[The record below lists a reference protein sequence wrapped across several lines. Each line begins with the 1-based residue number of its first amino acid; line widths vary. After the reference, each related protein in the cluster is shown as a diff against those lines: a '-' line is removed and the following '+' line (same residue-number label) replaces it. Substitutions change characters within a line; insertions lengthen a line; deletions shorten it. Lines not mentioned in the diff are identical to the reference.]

1 MGLSQVIDV
10 NRITNL
16 ENRLD
21 VDESIMVTTDD
32 TQSQTIPTL
41 NVTNGATIG
50 GAVTAGGQI
59 KTTAA
64 INGII
69 TQVDPATNGS
79 WLGVMQDA
87 TYYNMALG
95 RFVTGSKAIELRSY
109 FDSLT
114 IRTGRSSANTNSDF
128 NVITNDQVAAGV
140 SAKIQLMAR
149 DVINI
154 CPQNGGLNTNGF
166 QALLTTAGSF
176 PALRSINTGI
186 SNVMMKL
193 ASNGLHS
200 KTTDDASFQPMY
212 ASAFN
217 VGSDMRFKDDVQD
230 FTESALDHVKATK
243 VRKYKLKTDRAAD
256 PERIGL
262 IRQEA
267 PEQIHGD
274 EDTLDIY
281 QMCSM
286 HWKAVQELSDQV
298 ATLKGAAAK

>member
-32 TQSQTIPTL
+32 TQTQTIPSL
-41 NVTNGATIG
+41 AVTNSQTVGGQLKVTGAT
-50 GAVTAGGQI
+50 
-59 KTTAA
+59 
-64 INGII
+64 NGII

-79 WLGVMQDA
+79 WFGVMQDA
-87 TYYNMALG
+87 TYYNLAMG
-95 RFVTGSKAIELRSY
+95 RFATGSKAIEIRSY
-109 FDSLT
+109 FDALT
-114 IRTGRSSANTNSDF
+114 IRTGRSNLNTNADF

-154 CPQNGGLNTNGF
+154 CPQNGGLNTNGI
-166 QALLTTAGSF
+166 QALLSATGSF
-176 PALRSINTGI
+176 PTFKSINTGI
-186 SNVMMKL
+186 SNTSLKF
-193 ASNGLHS
+193 ASNGIHS
-200 KTTDDASFQPMY
+200 KTADDASFQPFY

-230 FTESALDHVKATK
+230 FEESALDHVKATK
-243 VRKYKLKTDRAAD
+243 VRKYKLKTDRADD

-262 IRQEA
+262 IRQES
-267 PEQIHGD
+267 PKQIQGD
-274 EDTLDIY
+274 EDTLDLY

-286 HWKAVQELSDQV
+286 LWKAVQELSDQV